1 MSEPPAQLPA
11 AGQRRKDRPRP
22 DPRNLPAAGAPSR
35 RNLNTIDEKGM
46 AAGNVPTHYTFVDGA
61 VQERPGGRRPPTRG
75 LPATSTKVGECLGRA
90 LSETSNEKS
99 VAQHFTLVDG
109 GIPTTKPKGGRRT
122 QFAESPRARDR
133 SEEEKDHRPGR
144 ARGDFAVTTSVGR
157 VLRQEPPS
165 ATEQVVLKVR

>member
-1 MSEPPAQLPA
+1 MEADGGLVYGTLTRRFAARAVARPELQLVVRVKA
-11 AGQRRKDRPRP
+11 
-22 DPRNLPAAGAPSR
+22 L
-35 RNLNTIDEKGM
+35 
-46 AAGNVPTHYTFVDGA
+46 
-61 VQERPGGRRPPTRG
+61 QERPGGRRPPTRG